1 MQRLT
6 SGKLHPGVV
15 GGNPPATLDHHEH
28 NITSAAQRAVGAACR
43 DRELSD
49 LRDVV

>member
-15 GGNPPATLDHHEH
+15 GGNPSATLNHHEH
-28 NITSAAQRAVGAACR
+28 NITSAAQWAVGAAWR
-43 DRELSD
+43 DRELGD

>member
-15 GGNPPATLDHHEH
+15 GGNPSATFNHNEH
-28 NITSAAQRAVGAACR
+28 NITSAAQRTVGAAWS